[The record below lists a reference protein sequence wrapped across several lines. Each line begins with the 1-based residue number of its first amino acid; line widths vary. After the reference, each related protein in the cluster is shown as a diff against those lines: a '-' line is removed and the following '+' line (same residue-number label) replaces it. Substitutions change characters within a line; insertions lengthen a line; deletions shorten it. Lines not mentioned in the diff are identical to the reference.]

1 MRARRTDGAV
11 SAAAL
16 EKRVMRTVLIRAGV
30 VAAFLLAPFAL
41 HAPLAQVP
49 GASASAGAAR
59 AIVKFR
65 ANSPV
70 LRMQA
75 QAALSQH
82 AVQAQALGQRIGVAL
97 AAGRPMSERSQV
109 VFASGMTSQQLAA
122 RIGAE
127 SDIEYAVADEKK
139 HIVAAPNDP
148 FYSTRA
154 TTTSAGGPAVGQWYL
169 KPPGPA
175 GSGTVAGTAPAAINA
190 EQAWDI
196 TTGSAAVVVAD
207 LDTGIRFDHPDLQG
221 NVVPGY
227 DMVSPDDGAS
237 GTNFSSANDGSARDS
252 DASDPGDGVTQSD
265 KTNPV
270 FSGGDCEVGN
280 SSWHGTQTAGLIAAT
295 TDNGAG
301 IASVGRTIHL
311 MPVRVLGKCGGY
323 DSDITV
329 GMLWAAGVLTQ
340 AELSA
345 MKLPANPT
353 PARVLNMS
361 LGGSQACS
369 QAYIDA
375 IARVNAAGAVV
386 VAAAGNSGGNAVG
399 SPASCPGALGVTALR
414 HVGDK
419 VGFSDLGPQIT
430 IAAPG
435 GNCVNTGGGP
445 CLYPIM
451 TTSNSGTIAPV
462 AASAGGAIYTDSFN
476 TTIGTSF
483 SAPLVSGTVALM
495 LSAQPSL
502 TPAQVK
508 STLQA
513 TARPFPTTG
522 GTAGIPTCTA
532 PGTGAQDEC
541 YCTTSTCGAGMLD
554 AHAALLAVNGVQAAI
569 ALTTTTPTAGQTVA
583 LTSASVETSGHTVV
597 SYEWTILN
605 AGTSGAVIT
614 SAANASSVTVAPSA
628 AGTFVIR
635 LTTTDSNGYVSTATL
650 SVVVVAPV
658 VVTPPASAP
667 AATSS
672 GGGGGALGVAWLLL
686 LLTAVLALAPGARC
700 ERIVRGR
707 LSAAGRPSRTG

>member
-1 MRARRTDGAV
+1 MRR
-11 SAAAL
+11 
-16 EKRVMRTVLIRAGV
+16 VLIRAGI
-30 VAAFLLAPFAL
+30 VAASLLAPFAL
-41 HAPLAQVP
+41 NAPLAQVSA
-49 GASASAGAAR
+49 ASASAPPAR
-59 AIVKFR
+59 VIVKFR
-65 ANSPV
+65 ASSPV

-82 AVQAQALGQRIGVAL
+82 AVQAQALGQRIGIAL
-97 AAGRPMSERSQV
+97 TAGRPMSERSQV
-109 VFASGMTSQQLAA
+109 VFASGMTSRQLAA
-122 RIGAE
+122 RIGVE

-148 FYSTRA
+148 FYATRA
-154 TTTSAGGPAVGQWYL
+154 VTASAGGPSVGQWYL

-175 GSGTVAGTAPAAINA
+175 GSGNVAGTAPAAINA

-196 TTGSAAVVVAD
+196 TTGSASIVVAD

-221 NVVPGY
+221 NVIPGY

-237 GTNFSSANDGSARDS
+237 GTNFSSANDGNARDS
-252 DASDPGDGVTQSD
+252 DASDPGDGITQAD
-265 KTNPV
+265 KANPV
-270 FSGGDCEVGN
+270 FAGADCTVGN
-280 SSWHGTQTAGLIAAT
+280 SSWHGTQTAGLIAAAT
-295 TDNGAG
+295 NNGVG
-301 IASVGRTIHL
+301 IASVGRTVRL

-323 DSDITV
+323 DSDISV
-329 GMLWAAGVLTQ
+329 GMLWAAGVLSA

-375 IARVNAAGAVV
+375 IGRVNAAGVVV

-435 GNCVNTGGGP
+435 GNCVTTGGGA

-451 TTSNSGTIAPV
+451 TTSNSGAIKPDPGV
-462 AASAGGAIYTDSFN
+462 AGAIYTDSFN

-502 TPAQVK
+502 TAAQVK

-522 GTAGIPTCTA
+522 GTAGTSTCSA
-532 PGTGAQDEC
+532 PGTAAQDEC
-541 YCTTSTCGAGMLD
+541 YCTTTTCGAGMLD

-569 ALTTTTPTAGQTVA
+569 SLTTTTPTAGLTVA
-583 LTSASVETSGHTVV
+583 LTSSSVETSGHTVAT
-597 SYEWTILN
+597 YEWTILN
-605 AGTSGAVIT
+605 AGSSGAVIT
-614 SAANASSVTVAPSA
+614 SAANAASVTVAAPN
-628 AGTFVIR
+628 AGTFLIQ
-635 LTTTDSNGYVSTATL
+635 LTTTDNNGYTSSATL

-658 VVTPPASAP
+658 VVTPPAAVP
-667 AATSS
+667 PATSS

-686 LLTAVLALAPGARC
+686 LLTAVLALAATERRERSAPARF
-700 ERIVRGR
+700 
-707 LSAAGRPSRTG
+707 SAAGRTSRTG